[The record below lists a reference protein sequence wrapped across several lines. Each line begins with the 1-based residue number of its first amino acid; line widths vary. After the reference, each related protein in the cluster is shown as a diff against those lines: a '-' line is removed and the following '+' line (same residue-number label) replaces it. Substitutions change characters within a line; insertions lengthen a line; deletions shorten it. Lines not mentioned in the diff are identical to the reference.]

1 MHDLDR
7 VQLERQEEEEWGY
20 EFTPEYEE
28 EEEEETETDQFL
40 GNILKGALGGSQQEE
55 EEEEE
60 FSGELDEVQELQL
73 ASELL
78 EVSNEEE
85 LQQFLG
91 DLLRKAAGGV
101 AKFARSPQGQALGGA
116 VKKDVTSALK
126 QTALGVLPK
135 LGGAIGGYWGGG
147 GGERIGQ
154 ALGTA
159 AKSGLGQFF
168 GMELEGLSN
177 EDREFEVAKRFVRF
191 ATSTARNAARYQGTA
206 PPRAVVRRA
215 ITTAARDYA
224 PGLVAAAPAL
234 ASGPIPSQRDASGRW
249 ERNGSTIVLHI

>member
-7 VQLERQEEEEWGY
+7 IQLERQEEEEWGY
-20 EFTPEYEE
+20 ELAPEYEE
-28 EEEEETETDQFL
+28 GEESETDQFL
-40 GNILKGALGGSQQEE
+40 GNILKGVLGGSQQE

-91 DLLRKAAGGV
+91 DLVKKAVGGV
-101 AKFARSPQGQALGGA
+101 ARFARSPQGQALGSQ
-116 VKKDVTSALK
+116 VKKDVTGALK
-126 QTALGVLPK
+126 QTALGILPN
-135 LGGAIGGYWGGG
+135 LGGALGGYWGGDT
-147 GGERIGQ
+147 GQ
-154 ALGTA
+154 RVGTALGTA
-159 AKSGLGQFF
+159 AKSGIGQFF

-177 EDREFEVAKRFVRF
+177 EDREFEIAKRYVRF
-191 ATSTARNAARYQGTA
+191 ATSTARNAARLQGSA
-206 PPRAVVRRA
+206 PPRVVVRKA

-224 PGLVAAAPAL
+224 PGLIGAAPAL
-234 ASGPIPSQRDASGRW
+234 AGGSGYSQRQASGRW
-249 ERNGSTIVLHI
+249 VRNGSTIVLHL